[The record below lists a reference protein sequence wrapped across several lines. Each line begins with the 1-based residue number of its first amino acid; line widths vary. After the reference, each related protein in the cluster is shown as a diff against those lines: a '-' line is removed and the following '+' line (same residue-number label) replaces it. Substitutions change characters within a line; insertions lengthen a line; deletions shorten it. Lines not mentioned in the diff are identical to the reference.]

1 MASSGSSSQ
10 SVLPWASQA
19 APVRASGSVPR
30 LSDLTLDTLAA
41 HAEGLT
47 SIKGVDLHLCTGLL
61 YRIMQRG
68 ALDYRLACVFHDA
81 GHPEMAAA
89 IRELNLLDA
98 IPTHNAIPKR

>member
-1 MASSGSSSQ
+1 M
-10 SVLPWASQA
+10 LPWAGQA
-19 APVRASGSVPR
+19 TPVRASGTVPR
-30 LSDLTLDTLAA
+30 LSDLTLDVLAA

-47 SIKGVDLHLCTGLL
+47 SIQGVDIHLCTGLL

-81 GHPEMAAA
+81 GHPVIAAA

-98 IPTHNAIPKR
+98 IPTHNCIPKR